1 MFLLLVF
8 PELLLTTKNKPI
20 GFTGWKAGW
29 ARLGRIDAISVLVA
43 LLTLMGT
50 LQWVEPNNRLWC

>member
-1 MFLLLVF
+1 M
-8 PELLLTTKNKPI
+8 KKKPT

-29 ARLGRIDAISVLVA
+29 AGLGRIDAISVLVA

-50 LQWVEPNNRLWC
+50 LQLVESSHQFVVLLGRGYGGF